1 MAIRPAREI
10 AMNSEVEQP
19 RKRGKPKGSPKTGGR
34 KAGTPN
40 KLTTDMKAAIHEAF
54 EQLGGITWL
63 VKVGKEQPQLFT
75 PLLGK
80 VIPTGVQVS
89 GDPENP
95 VVTRTE
101 VVLVRPSHPD
111 A

>member
-1 MAIRPAREI
+1 MD
-10 AMNSEVEQP
+10 SKVEQP

-40 KLTTDMKAAIHEAF
+40 KLTTDIKAAIHEAF
-54 EQLGGITWL
+54 DQLGGVKWL
-63 VKVGKEQPQLFT
+63 VEVGRGQPQLFI

-95 VVTRTE
+95 IVTRTE
-101 VVLVRPSHPD
+101 VVLVSPSHPY